1 MPDSR
6 PTSIVSVPSRSGF
19 CPASVIGIDQIW
31 LINLDRRRDRLE
43 RFMQSHPEMS
53 GRINRLPACDGKKIE
68 LTPALARLFAP
79 NNFHWHKPT
88 MGCALS
94 HLALWTRLAAEQ
106 DDETAWLILE
116 DDAQLAPGWVAAVEK
131 AFISGHVPAD
141 WEIIYLGGILPRH
154 RDFFDGNIQ
163 PVNRSIACVRPDCRF
178 GENPP
183 GYFHF
188 CAYSYLLS
196 ARGARELLSALESWD
211 GFWLQA
217 DFVAAYTTPDIS
229 PPRRLYF
236 FNPLIARSFQDSA
249 SGYAQPYGEG
259 EEISFKV
266 DSDIW
271 KENEQFSDAEVRSL
285 QADVLT
291 LDFPNALAIVFPGT
305 EKQLHADRNG
315 SPLRSLT
322 PSSAPSAI
330 DKIWVINLER
340 RPDRLDKFRENHPD
354 IAGEILM
361 LPAHDGKKLRLTPKL
376 ARLFAPNEFG
386 WNKATM
392 GCSLSHL
399 ELWYRLAEEPDENAR
414 YLILEDDTR
423 LSPGWR
429 ETVEEAFS
437 RGDVPADWDVLYLGG
452 ILPKNED
459 VFETCKEQVSGRVN
473 QVVPNGWFGQ
483 KPPNRYFHFGA
494 FAYLLSRN
502 GAKKLLEFIRLQNGI
517 WPQADMLL
525 GYVMPESYPIQVA
538 HYFFDPLLAHCYQ
551 DVEAGFVKSYSD
563 EKEEGKLDSDIWRE
577 SSAFDESLARKM
589 ISLENPY
596 DISGALAEA
605 RGLPPEN
612 GSSATAR
619 QKRAGK
625 QFLTIV
631 QAHEVENL
639 DRRDG
644 EDSCIAFCVDKNY
657 FPFTGVAILS
667 LAANGLCNDLSIF
680 IFSENYGE
688 QDIKQ
693 FGSLATDTGCR
704 ICLVQWDKDG
714 FADLPNWRMSRS
726 TYARL
731 LLPKILGNYRKVL
744 SLDSDILV
752 VGELRDV
759 FDVDMGGACLAAVR
773 DPVAAKFCKMQDF
786 RSGRKPYFNAGLML
800 IDTAKWIRDG
810 VSEKVIGL
818 AKNDVER
825 ERIAAF
831 AEQCLLNHVLDGKF
845 KELGKEYNWLTFDP
859 YKARTEVHLLA
870 PIPSTA
876 ELQRVRMLHFAGQYK
891 PWSREC
897 SLLEIRDLYRSFASR
912 SPWSADIFKDSAD
925 LAVQVR
931 QTPNPTAVA
940 HRNSGLPTSRWDYVS
955 PNLIRVR
962 PDDGFP
968 NMIVGDVSRVRW
980 PHLRRQIPH
989 TWYCDR
995 RNGSIGFASRDEAAI
1010 LYNTALLFK
1019 GRRCLEIGCW
1029 MGWSAAHLLMGGVQL
1044 DIIDPVF
1051 STTANLA
1058 SVQNSLQWV
1067 AKHAPPSSR
1076 YALHAGCSPDK
1087 VRELVAAR
1095 PQKWAFAF
1103 IDGDHEGDGPLR
1115 DAQECEQHME
1125 ENALVLFHDLSSP
1138 FVTRGLDYFRDAGW
1152 STRIY
1157 NTMQIMGVAWRGEVT
1172 PVEHR
1177 GDPRVRWE
1185 VPKHLDGYE
1194 IADSV
1199 FPEES

>member
-6 PTSIVSVPSRSGF
+6 PTSIVSVPPRSGF

-116 DDAQLAPGWVAAVEK
+116 DDAQLAPGWVAAVER

-163 PVNRSIACVRPDCRF
+163 PVNRSIARVHPDCRF
-178 GENPP
+178 GENPA

-291 LDFPNALAIVFPGT
+291 LDFPNALAIIFPGT

-322 PSSAPSAI
+322 PSAAPSAI

-340 RPDRLDKFRENHPD
+340 RPDRLGKFKANHPD
-354 IAGEILM
+354 IAGEISV
-361 LPAHDGKKLRLTPKL
+361 LPAYDGKKLSLTPKI

-399 ELWYRLAEEPDENAR
+399 ELWYRLANEPDENAR
-414 YLILEDDTR
+414 YLIFEDDTR

-429 ETVEEAFS
+429 ETVDEAFS

-538 HYFFDPLLAHCYQ
+538 HYFFDPLLARCYQ

-563 EKEEGKLDSDIWRE
+563 QKEEGKLDSDIWRE
-577 SSAFDESLARKM
+577 SSAFDVETARKM
-589 ISLENPY
+589 ISLDEPY
-596 DISGALAEA
+596 DIPGSLAEA
-605 RGLPPEN
+605 RVQMRLEDRTEN
-612 GSSATAR
+612 RVVETCPVKQKFYSARHALAIEPNNHALQVDMATALR
-619 QKRAGK
+619 GLYPAEAIAVVPSRSNIEGAMCVLRSLEQDSSVREAILVADGDEAFKVYAPLVREFKKVRLECVELGAGIHVMWNIGVK
-625 QFLTIV
+625 T
-631 QAHEVENL
+631 ARHYHAA
-639 DRRDG
+639 
-644 EDSCIAFCVDKNY
+644 IAFVNDDVVLEDQTIGTLASLLAHDPSLGLVCPAYDSRV
-657 FPFTGVAILS
+657 FTEMVQ
-667 LAANGLCNDLSIF
+667 N
-680 IFSENYGE
+680 
-688 QDIKQ
+688 
-693 FGSLATDTGCR
+693 TDTLCQAR
-704 ICLVQWDKDG
+704 YDG
-714 FADLPNWRMSRS
+714 
-726 TYARL
+726 
-731 LLPKILGNYRKVL
+731 
-744 SLDSDILV
+744 
-752 VGELRDV
+752 
-759 FDVDMGGACLAAVR
+759 
-773 DPVAAKFCKMQDF
+773 
-786 RSGRKPYFNAGLML
+786 SG
-800 IDTAKWIRDG
+800 
-810 VSEKVIGL
+810 GL
-818 AKNDVER
+818 AGFCMVLAPDLAKQWCFDESMKWWYGDNDVLLWVLHRAKRHAAIASIARCGGNKSKTIENDPPHDFG
-825 ERIAAF
+825 RIIENDRIIF
-831 AEQCLLNHVLDGKF
+831 
-845 KELGKEYNWLTFDP
+845 
-859 YKARTEVHLLA
+859 
-870 PIPSTA
+870 
-876 ELQRVRMLHFAGQYK
+876 LQKWQSV
-891 PWSREC
+891 
-897 SLLEIRDLYRSFASR
+897 FAS
-912 SPWSADIFKDSAD
+912 
-925 LAVQVR
+925 
-931 QTPNPTAVA
+931 QTT
-940 HRNSGLPTSRWDYVS
+940 
-955 PNLIRVR
+955 
-962 PDDGFP
+962 
-968 NMIVGDVSRVRW
+968 
-980 PHLRRQIPH
+980 
-989 TWYCDR
+989 
-995 RNGSIGFASRDEAAI
+995 
-1010 LYNTALLFK
+1010 
-1019 GRRCLEIGCW
+1019 
-1029 MGWSAAHLLMGGVQL
+1029 
-1044 DIIDPVF
+1044 
-1051 STTANLA
+1051 
-1058 SVQNSLQWV
+1058 
-1067 AKHAPPSSR
+1067 
-1076 YALHAGCSPDK
+1076 
-1087 VRELVAAR
+1087 
-1095 PQKWAFAF
+1095 
-1103 IDGDHEGDGPLR
+1103 
-1115 DAQECEQHME
+1115 
-1125 ENALVLFHDLSSP
+1125 NA
-1138 FVTRGLDYFRDAGW
+1138 
-1152 STRIY
+1152 
-1157 NTMQIMGVAWRGEVT
+1157 
-1172 PVEHR
+1172 
-1177 GDPRVRWE
+1177 
-1185 VPKHLDGYE
+1185 
-1194 IADSV
+1194 
-1199 FPEES
+1199 